1 MLKYFGFLVLSCAF
15 VMGSAVSAQD
25 RDYEDEDADGLD
37 DRTVRRAPI
46 KEGADASRAKGAGAK
61 KLKAKRRAAGA
72 EGKATSRDARG
83 LRSVPGKGA
92 RAKLRAAV
100 AEGKLT
106 AEEAR
111 RRLAGRTAR
120 TGDKADS
127 RATSDRPALTRDKAG
142 ERKSGDSDSRKRGG
156 G

>member
-1 MLKYFGFLVLSCAF
+1 MNLSGTTHQSLMQKY
-15 VMGSAVSAQD
+15 GSVSATQEA
-25 RDYEDEDADGLD
+25 Y
-37 DRTVRRAPI
+37 RA
-46 KEGADASRAKGAGAK
+46 S
-61 KLKAKRRAAGA
+61 
-72 EGKATSRDARG
+72 
-83 LRSVPGKGA
+83 PGKGV

-127 RATSDRPALTRDKAG
+127 RATSDRPAPTRDKAG